1 MVSKGY
7 DQTMNELE
15 KFVANMK
22 KSEEIFVPEK
32 EQNEQLENKLTED
45 EQHRFSLIVSPL
57 VGKY

>member
-1 MVSKGY
+1 
-7 DQTMNELE
+7 MNELE

-22 KSEEIFVPEK
+22 KSEEISVPEK

-45 EQHRFSLIVSPL
+45 EQHRFSLIVPPL